1 MESMVKAFSKLHDFK
16 RGFDGATESLERT
29 IGCSVCVSGCGKCC
43 DVSTVRCMTIE
54 AMNAV
59 SVLLS
64 DPRYSKII
72 GIAKGWLLEHH
83 QVAPTYEGR
92 LTNKFASQKIRD
104 EWAALSTL
112 PCPFLTETKMCMIH
126 DARPLVCMSYG
137 VTVQG
142 GGFCPRPHGKGETL
156 TQLMYIQSPELY
168 NDIQRF
174 KKHYKETRSDW
185 TTFGFLPTLLYR
197 AAKEKEFK
205 LLVESNQIA
214 TAKLVGTDIDTT
226 LMWEPQAEA
235 LLAGYSPDLVAQV

>member
-1 MESMVKAFSKLHDFK
+1 MESMVRAFRKLHDFQ
-16 RGFDGATESLERT
+16 RGFDGASESIEQT
-29 IGCSVCVSGCGKCC
+29 IGCSVCIPHCGACC
-43 DVSTVRCMTIE
+43 VTVRCMTIE

-59 SVLLS
+59 SVLMG
-64 DPRYSKII
+64 DPRYSKVIE
-72 GIAKGWLLEHH
+72 IAKGWVLEHH
-83 QVAPTYEGR
+83 QVAPTYEGMIK
-92 LTNKFASQKIRD
+92 NKFASQKVRD
-104 EWAALSTL
+104 EWTALSTL
-112 PCPFLTETKMCMIH
+112 PCPFLTETKECMIH

-142 GGFCPRPHGKGETL
+142 GGTCPRPHGKGETL

-235 LLAGYSPDLVAQV
+235 WLAGYSPDLVAQV

>member
-1 MESMVKAFSKLHDFK
+1 
-16 RGFDGATESLERT
+16 
-29 IGCSVCVSGCGKCC
+29 
-43 DVSTVRCMTIE
+43 MTIE

-59 SVLLS
+59 SVLMG
-64 DPRYSKII
+64 DPRYSKVIE
-72 GIAKGWLLEHH
+72 IAKGWVLEHH
-83 QVAPTYEGR
+83 QVAPTYEGMIK
-92 LTNKFASQKIRD
+92 NKFASQKVRD

-112 PCPFLTETKMCMIH
+112 PCPFLTETKECMIH

-142 GGFCPRPHGKGETL
+142 GGACPRPHGKGETL

-235 LLAGYSPDLVAQV
+235 LWAGYSPDLVAQV

>member
-29 IGCSVCVSGCGKCC
+29 IGCSVCIPHCGACC
-43 DVSTVRCMTIE
+43 VTVRCMTIE
-54 AMNAV
+54 AINAV
-59 SVLLS
+59 SVLMG
-64 DPRYSKII
+64 DPRYSKVIE
-72 GIAKGWLLEHH
+72 IAKGWVLEHH
-83 QVAPTYEGR
+83 QVAPTYEGMIK
-92 LTNKFASQKIRD
+92 NKFASQKVRD
-104 EWAALSTL
+104 EWTALSTL
-112 PCPFLTETKMCMIH
+112 PCPFLTETKECMIH

-142 GGFCPRPHGKGETL
+142 GGTCPRPHGKGETL

>member
-1 MESMVKAFSKLHDFK
+1 MESMVRAFRKLHDFQ
-16 RGFDGATESLERT
+16 RGFDGASESIEQT
-29 IGCSVCVSGCGKCC
+29 IGCSVCIPHCGACC
-43 DVSTVRCMTIE
+43 VTVRCMTIE
-54 AMNAV
+54 AINAV
-59 SVLLS
+59 SVLMG
-64 DPRYSKII
+64 DPRYSKVIE
-72 GIAKGWLLEHH
+72 IAKGWVLEHH
-83 QVAPTYEGR
+83 QVAPTYEGMIK
-92 LTNKFASQKIRD
+92 NKFASQKVRD
-104 EWAALSTL
+104 EWTALSTL
-112 PCPFLTETKMCMIH
+112 PCPFLTETKECMIH

-142 GGFCPRPHGKGETL
+142 GGTCPRPHGKGETL

>member
-29 IGCSVCVSGCGKCC
+29 IGCSVCIPHCGACC
-43 DVSTVRCMTIE
+43 VTVRCMTIE

-59 SVLLS
+59 SVLMG
-64 DPRYSKII
+64 DPRYSKVIE
-72 GIAKGWLLEHH
+72 IAKGWVLEHH
-83 QVAPTYEGR
+83 QVAPTYEGMIK
-92 LTNKFASQKIRD
+92 NKFASQKVRD
-104 EWAALSTL
+104 EWTALSTL
-112 PCPFLTETKMCMIH
+112 PCPFLTETKECMIH

-142 GGFCPRPHGKGETL
+142 GGTCPRPHGKGETL